1 MFLRIEVNMNDQ
13 ERLLTIFLHLQS
25 GAHLAKAQLA
35 DEFGVSEKTIQ
46 RDFSL
51 LGHYLESQPI
61 VAAELAYDAKY
72 HTRYLK
78 GKSLFNKKDIL
89 VISKILLENRSL
101 NKEENKSL
109 IDSLLAL
116 ISKEEQKEVSQI
128 IASELLN
135 YAPLSDTQNRIDKIW
150 EWSEMIR
157 KEQVLDIRYQSPY
170 NTEKQHTILPASL
183 YYDAHYFYIVAFNLT
198 FESYMTL
205 KLDRIIDW
213 KVSKEKKPQISYGKK
228 FRDGEVRNKRVDP
241 FMGRELTIRVQFAY
255 DPTIVTDQFPT
266 ARIIEHT
273 PDGAVIEFISQ
284 DTPGLKRWLLS
295 QADALTVLSP
305 ATLVDDMKNFLIRMQ
320 QNYDK

>member
-1 MFLRIEVNMNDQ
+1 MSLELV
-13 ERLLTIFLHLQS
+13 
-25 GAHLAKAQLA
+25 K
-35 DEFGVSEKTIQ
+35 KTIQ

-51 LGHYLESQPI
+51 LGNFLESQPI
-61 VAAELAYDAKY
+61 VAAKLAYDAKY

-116 ISKEEQKEVSQI
+116 VSKEEQKEVYQI
-128 IASELLN
+128 IASELLH

-157 KEQVLDIRYQSPY
+157 KELVLDIRYQSPY
-170 NTEKQHTILPASL
+170 NTEKQHTILPVSL
-183 YYDAHYFYIVAFNLT
+183 YYDAHYFYVVAYNSA

-213 KVSKEKKPQISYGKK
+213 KVSKEKKPQISYGRK

-241 FMGRELTIRVQFAY
+241 FMGRELTIRVNFAY

-266 ARIIEHT
+266 ARIIEKT
-273 PDGAVIEFISQ
+273 PEGTLIEFVSQ
-284 DTPGLKRWLLS
+284 NTPGLKRWLLS

-305 ATLVDDMKNFLIRMQ
+305 EALVKDMKNFLIRMQ